1 MRIKSL
7 ILAVLEA
14 IIKVVILAVAVM
26 YILKGVNAAYE
37 FGYKVF
43 ADEPVSVN
51 NPRTITV
58 GVGESSGVKDV
69 ASMLEDKGLIND
81 ARLFVIQEY
90 LSAYHDQIKP
100 GIYDLST
107 GMTANEM
114 IQIMASGEDI
124 LSDDDK
130 ASGSVEDESGDT
142 LYDEGLLEGEEGIE
156 SEEGMEEGAEEDVEE
171 GAGE

>member
-14 IIKVVILAVAVM
+14 IIKVVILAVAVT

-58 GVGESSGVKDV
+58 GVGENSGVKDV

-114 IQIMASGEDI
+114 IQIMASGEDV
-124 LSDDDK
+124 LSEDGEKSDTI
-130 ASGSVEDESGDT
+130 EDESGNT
-142 LYDEGLLEGEEGIE
+142 LYDEGILEGEGSEA
-156 SEEGMEEGAEEDVEE
+156 EEGLEEGAGEDVEE
-171 GAGE
+171 GAEE